1 MPRACGELKLTTNS
15 SPGGDRQCSFRE
27 GCGRACDGKNIH
39 RGIWSRKKVWY
50 GEDMEYETFEEHVEL
65 VRRNREE
72 MRQKVI
78 QSSAD
83 KKTKAMVLEWLDG
96 VSLERLAKK
105 YRSSASGIKNNIVS
119 VLKMGMNDIQR
130 KYIGYGPE
138 KYKYERKKQR

>member
-1 MPRACGELKLTTNS
+1 M
-15 SPGGDRQCSFRE
+15 
-27 GCGRACDGKNIH
+27 
-39 RGIWSRKKVWY
+39 WY

-83 KKTKAMVLEWLDG
+83 KKTKAMVLKWLDG